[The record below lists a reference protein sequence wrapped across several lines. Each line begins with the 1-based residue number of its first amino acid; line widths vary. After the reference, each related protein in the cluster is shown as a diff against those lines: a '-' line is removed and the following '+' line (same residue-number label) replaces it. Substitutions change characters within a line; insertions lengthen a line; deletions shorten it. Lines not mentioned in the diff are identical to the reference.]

1 MHLSGG
7 PYFGCVTTLHLF
19 IEREVDGLRTHVPAG
34 ALKVVVAVV
43 DGDRALACADLTADG
58 ARALARDRDRLAA
71 DLDDAE
77 DV

>member
-1 MHLSGG
+1 MSDDVG
-7 PYFGCVTTLHLF
+7 VTTVQLF

-43 DGDRALACADLTADG
+43 DGDRALACADLTVEG
-58 ARALARDRDRLAA
+58 ARALARNLDGLADRLQENP
-71 DLDDAE
+71 AE